1 MAGSLKL
8 QQFTA
13 AQIAQEQQR
22 GVLILDTRPA
32 ELFASA
38 HISGAMQLGSHGTL
52 RELGCHPDRTH
63 TEDF

>member
-13 AQIAQEQQR
+13 AQIAQQQER
-22 GVLILDTRPA
+22 GVLILDTRAA

-38 HISGAMQLGSHGTL
+38 HIRGAMHLGLMGPFASWAAL
-52 RELGCHPDRTH
+52 LIAPAQRL
-63 TEDF
+63 